1 MSYDTLPVHGAET
14 AKFLKVH
21 DNKVDTRCKST
32 PAGERNWAGCSYSGT
47 SPAETGPM
55 RGACA
60 GSDPTRKLTTG
71 LRVYLTL
78 LRIGF
83 SCSPIEAGANK
94 DKVLEAR
101 EFVRGSGVCHSP
113 PTSLGGEIGIDP
125 GLTGGFESVS
135 QNRRM
140 PSAAIKPKP
149 SASNHPRKPAPI
161 LKKVAAQDG

>member
-32 PAGERNWAGCSYSGT
+32 PAGERNWAGGSYSGT
-47 SPAETGPM
+47 SPAETVPM

-71 LRVYLTL
+71 LRVYLTP

-83 SCSPIEAGANK
+83 SCSRIEAGANK
-94 DKVLEAR
+94 DKVFGGERICAGI
-101 EFVRGSGVCHSP
+101 RGSLQP
-113 PTSLGGEIGIDP
+113 PDIARRG
-125 GLTGGFESVS
+125 
-135 QNRRM
+135 NR
-140 PSAAIKPKP
+140 
-149 SASNHPRKPAPI
+149 H
-161 LKKVAAQDG
+161 